1 MPDNT
6 AKVTSLTLQSPT
18 QRNRRGIQELVAVPL
33 LPSFI
38 VGPENYLLRE
48 LIATESIAELTVR
61 SPILLFGNS
70 GTGKTA
76 IALTLMCR
84 WLNQD
89 SERRFQCISAA
100 DFARAFHRALEE
112 DDMPRFRNQFR
123 SCHGLLLDS
132 IHDIRGKDAIQSELV
147 ELLNSSETSQQLIIC
162 TSQQLPS
169 FVTGWND
176 ALVSRLLGGY
186 SLEMHPPSPPV
197 RLELLSKIAAAEG
210 LVTGTHEIS
219 HLNAQLADNCTA
231 LQLKGI
237 VTRWRHQQRI
247 EESLNQSISPGAI
260 DKLVVSQQKPAPSPA
275 DIAKNVARELQQ
287 TLEAMRGPSRKAGV
301 VRARGLAMHLIRQW
315 TESSYQNIG
324 ELFGGRDHTTV
335 MHACK
340 KTEEDLSRD
349 PELSQCVERL
359 RQKLL

>member
-1 MPDNT
+1 MPDKT
-6 AKVTSLTLQSPT
+6 AKVTSLTLQSPG
-18 QRNRRGIQELVAVPL
+18 QKNRRGIQELVAVPL
-33 LPSFI
+33 LPSFFI
-38 VGPENYLLRE
+38 GPENHLVRE
-48 LIATESIAELTVR
+48 LFATETIDHLPER
-61 SPILLFGNS
+61 SPIVLFGNS

-76 IALTLMCR
+76 IALTLICR

-89 SERRFQCISAA
+89 HERRFQSIAA
-100 DFARAFHRALEE
+100 TDFARSFHRALEE

-123 SCHGLLLDS
+123 TCHGLLLDN
-132 IHDIRGKDAIQSELV
+132 IHDLRGKDAIQSELV
-147 ELLNSSETSQQLIIC
+147 ELLNSSELSQQLIIC
-162 TSQQLPS
+162 TSQQLPG
-169 FVTGWND
+169 FVSGWND

-186 SLEMHPPSPPV
+186 SLELHPPSPPV
-197 RLELLSKIAAAEG
+197 RLELLNKIAVSEG
-210 LVTGTHEIS
+210 LIADTHDLS
-219 HLNAQLADNCTA
+219 RLSAQLADNCTA
-231 LQLKGI
+231 IQLKGI

-247 EESLNQSISPGAI
+247 EESLNQTISPGAI
-260 DKLVVSQQKPAPSPA
+260 DKLVVSQQKPQPSPA

-340 KTEEDLSRD
+340 KTEDDLSKD
-349 PELSQCVERL
+349 PELSQCVDRL

>member
-1 MPDNT
+1 MPDKT
-6 AKVTSLTLQSPT
+6 AKVTSLTLQSPG
-18 QRNRRGIQELVAVPL
+18 QKNRRGTQELVAVPL
-33 LPSFI
+33 LPIFMI
-38 VGPENYLLRE
+38 GPENGLLRE
-48 LIATESIAELTVR
+48 LFTTETIDNLPTR
-61 SPILLFGNS
+61 SPMVLFGNS

-89 SERRFQCISAA
+89 QDRRFQSIAA
-100 DFARAFHRALEE
+100 SDFARSFHRALEE
-112 DDMPRFRNQFR
+112 DDMPRFRSQFR
-123 SCHGLLLDS
+123 LCHGLLIDN
-132 IHDIRGKDAIQSELV
+132 IHELRGKEAIQSELV
-147 ELLNSSETSQQLIIC
+147 ELLNSSEFSEQFVIC

-169 FVTGWND
+169 FVSGWND

-186 SLEMHPPSPPV
+186 SLEIHPPSTIV
-197 RLELLSKIAAAEG
+197 RLELLNKIAASEG
-210 LVTGTHEIS
+210 LVAETHDLS
-219 HLNAQLADNCTA
+219 RLSAQLADNCTA
-231 LQLKGI
+231 IQLKGI

-247 EESLNQSISPGAI
+247 EESLNQTISPGAI
-260 DKLVVSQQKPAPSPA
+260 DKLVVSQQKPPPSPA

-315 TESSYQNIG
+315 TETSYQNIG

-340 KTEEDLSRD
+340 KTEEDLSKD
-349 PELSQCVERL
+349 PELSQCIDRL

>member
-1 MPDNT
+1 MPDKT
-6 AKVTSLTLQSPT
+6 AKVTSLTLQSPG
-18 QRNRRGIQELVAVPL
+18 QKNRRGTQELVAVPL
-33 LPSFI
+33 LPSYMI
-38 VGPENYLLRE
+38 GPENELIRE
-48 LIATESIAELTVR
+48 LFATETIETLAKR
-61 SPILLFGNS
+61 SPIVLFGLS

-76 IALTLMCR
+76 LALTLMCR

-89 SERRFQCISAA
+89 QQRRFQSLSAV

-123 SCHGLLLDS
+123 SCHGLLLDN
-132 IHDIRGKDAIQSELV
+132 IHDLRGKEAIQSELI
-147 ELLNSSETSQQLIIC
+147 ELLNSSEFSEQLVIC
-162 TSQQLPS
+162 TSQQLPG
-169 FVTGWND
+169 FVSGWND

-186 SLEMHPPSPPV
+186 SLEIQPPSTSI
-197 RLELLSKIAAAEG
+197 RMELLNQIAASEG
-210 LVTGTHEIS
+210 LIVQSQDLTR
-219 HLNAQLADNCTA
+219 LNAQLADNCTA
-231 LQLKGI
+231 IQLKGI

-247 EESLNQSISPGAI
+247 EETLNQAISPGAI
-260 DKLVVSQQKPAPSPA
+260 DQLVVSQQKPAPLPA
-275 DIAKNVARELQQ
+275 EIAKNVARELQQ

-349 PELSQCVERL
+349 
-359 RQKLL
+359 